1 MLVWWSWASFS
12 QHSIKKI
19 WIDWGGLLRWNSVLT
34 SHFQGMFFFFM
45 QKLSIVML
53 IFLVLKSTLINL
65 ITGSLLEIILH
76 AYFYSFVVVFVQSHW
91 ERINYLNELSFVNR
105 LDFRAERQTTVT
117 WRSKACQST
126 GNSTHC
132 RTQHTSPQGS
142 SEVSSVTFPSKY
154 EIYKG
159 HSLVFVYIWG
169 CGCSK

>member
-1 MLVWWSWASFS
+1 
-12 QHSIKKI
+12 
-19 WIDWGGLLRWNSVLT
+19 
-34 SHFQGMFFFFM
+34 M

-117 WRSKACQST
+117 
-126 GNSTHC
+126 
-132 RTQHTSPQGS
+132 
-142 SEVSSVTFPSKY
+142 
-154 EIYKG
+154 
-159 HSLVFVYIWG
+159 
-169 CGCSK
+169 